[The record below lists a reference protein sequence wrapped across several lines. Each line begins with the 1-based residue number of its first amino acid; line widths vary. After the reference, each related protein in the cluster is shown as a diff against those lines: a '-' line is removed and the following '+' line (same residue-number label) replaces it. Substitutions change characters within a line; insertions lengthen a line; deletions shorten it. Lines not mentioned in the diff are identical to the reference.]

1 MRHRTV
7 LILTLVVLGLGVT
20 TTVQAETTHNSA
32 WPVTSFVAG
41 KSVLARYYQ
50 DFVSRNPAQPASV
63 QMHSFCDLL
72 MSSDLLADRLSQL
85 GGSPSDMHAILMEL
99 GSYEFH
105 PRTRLSKEERTH
117 IRSLMLGLDM
127 QLEIIEHSL
136 ATGTRGEF
144 RREVLADI
152 PPLNR
157 VG

>member
-1 MRHRTV
+1 MKKRIAFTIT
-7 LILTLVVLGLGVT
+7 ILMLCLGTAGVA
-20 TTVQAETTHNSA
+20 QASSSHSSA
-32 WPVTSFVAG
+32 WPVTAFVAG

-50 DFVSRNPAQPASV
+50 DFVNREPAQSTAE
-63 QMHSFCDLL
+63 QMHLFCDLL

-99 GSYEFH
+99 GSYEFN
-105 PRTRLSKEERTH
+105 PKTKLGKEDKAH

-127 QLEIIEHSL
+127 QLEIVEHSL
-136 ATGTRGEF
+136 STGTRGEF

-152 PPLNR
+152 PPINR

>member
-1 MRHRTV
+1 MLNRIVFT
-7 LILTLVVLGLGVT
+7 LTLFALCLGVS
-20 TTVQAETTHNSA
+20 TTVQARTSRDSA

-41 KSVLARYYQ
+41 KSVLTRYYQ
-50 DFVSRNPAQPASV
+50 EFVGRQPTQSV
-63 QMHSFCDLL
+63 TTQMHQFCDLL
-72 MSSDLLADRLSQL
+72 MGSDLLADRLSQL
-85 GGSPSDMHAILMEL
+85 GGSPSDMRDILMEL
-99 GSYEFH
+99 GSYEFN
-105 PRTRLSKEERTH
+105 PKTKLGKEEKAH

>member
-1 MRHRTV
+1 MKNRIV
-7 LILTLVVLGLGVT
+7 LILTLFALCLGVS
-20 TTVQAETTHNSA
+20 TTVQAGTTRNSA

-50 DFVSRNPAQPASV
+50 DFVNREPAQSAAT
-63 QMHSFCDLL
+63 QMHQFCDLL

-99 GSYEFH
+99 GSYEFN
-105 PRTRLSKEERTH
+105 PRAKLTKEDQAH

-127 QLEIIEHSL
+127 QLEIVEHSL
-136 ATGTRGEF
+136 SIGTRGEF

-152 PPLNR
+152 PPVNR